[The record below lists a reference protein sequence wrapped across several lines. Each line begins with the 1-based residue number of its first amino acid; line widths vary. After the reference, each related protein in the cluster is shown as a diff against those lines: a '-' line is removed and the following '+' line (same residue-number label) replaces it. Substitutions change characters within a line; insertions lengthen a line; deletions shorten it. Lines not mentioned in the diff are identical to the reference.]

1 MNKKFLEKSMDLD
14 KIELEISYPGVGNNY
29 LIKEAKEIV
38 NSATEDSH
46 SMTDPDIKGNVRTI
60 RTKVTK
66 REIKVTTAKGSDD
79 DIFLTKCLQNPN
91 GTLGTLTYIDD
102 TGDNKI
108 TGTGQGVSI
117 QKAGERK
124 NNTKDIDIE
133 YTIQCAKYSEKV

>member
-14 KIELEISYPGVGNNY
+14 KIELEISYPGVGNY

>member
-14 KIELEISYPGVGNNY
+14 KIELEISYPGVDTY

>member
-14 KIELEISYPGVGNNY
+14 KIELEISYPGVDTY

-66 REIKVTTAKGSDD
+66 REIKVTTARGSDD

>member
-14 KIELEISYPGVGNNY
+14 KIELEISYPGVDTY

-60 RTKVTK
+60 RTKETK